1 MRRRSNLFQHE
12 KVPCSTISPS
22 SLHMLDPSSSQ
33 KYICLA
39 YAAMMARWYCKAPFH
54 AGTDLGEEGYLEG
67 HEGGVAG
74 SQQLHQGCSGQVDR
88 VPAHKLQLPLNPYAH
103 DCLQRIATPSCTH
116 ALLSHPSTRSGP
128 AAYGLMHNKL
138 AQFACVT
145 IIKS

>member
-22 SLHMLDPSSSQ
+22 LLHMLDR
-33 KYICLA
+33 YIFERRRGLA
-39 YAAMMARWYCKAPFH
+39 YAAMMVRWYCKAPFH

-74 SQQLHQGCSGQVDR
+74 SQQLHQGCSGQVDP
-88 VPAHKLQLPLNPYAH
+88 VPAHKLQLPLNSYAH
-103 DCLQRIATPSCTH
+103 HHLQRIATPSCTH

-128 AAYGLMHNKL
+128 AAYGLSCTTSWPSL
-138 AQFACVT
+138 PV
-145 IIKS
+145 